1 MSQSPAVERTT
12 PIVLFGTMAIALLL
26 VSLARVNGY
35 TDNTAATAAVVAS
48 CDLVFED
55 LPGGAIHVYNL
66 ADGRLLERFERGNGS
81 FVRGVMRSMTRE
93 RHSRSI
99 GAEKPFRL
107 SRHSDGALMIRDQAT
122 GTEVFLNAFGPSNA
136 EVFARLLAASR
147 STT

>member
-1 MSQSPAVERTT
+1 MSQSPAAERTT

-35 TDNTAATAAVVAS
+35 TENTAATAAVVAS